1 MKWHEMA
8 VRSWTK
14 IKAYLFHV
22 GTREM
27 ATILLDGAVVQ
38 LLDVVALYAVSVVL
52 VRLLRRCEDLA
63 RS

>member
-1 MKWHEMA
+1 MKTTEM
-8 VRSWTK
+8 V
-14 IKAYLFHV
+14 
-22 GTREM
+22 
-27 ATILLDGAVVQ
+27 TILLDGAVVQ